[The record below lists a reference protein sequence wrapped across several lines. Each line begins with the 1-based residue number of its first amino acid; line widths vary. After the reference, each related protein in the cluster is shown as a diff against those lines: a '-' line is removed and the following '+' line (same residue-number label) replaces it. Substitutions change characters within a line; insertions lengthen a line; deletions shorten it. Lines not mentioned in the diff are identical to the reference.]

1 MKRDLYIAAL
11 ALVRE
16 SRKASPSFV
25 ARNLGLSWEA
35 AERLVVRMQRAGL
48 TTAPDVCGRRE
59 VLAGPC
65 EIIAFPAARRR

>member
-25 ARNLGLSWEA
+25 ARNLGVSWRA
-35 AERLVVRMQRAGL
+35 AERLIVRMERAGL
-48 TTAPDVCGRRE
+48 TSPPSITGWRE

-65 EIIAFPAARRR
+65 EIIAFSEARRR